1 MKQDLNKFIPKE
13 VKNGVSFN
21 GRKFDRAIAS
31 NGDVDRF
38 INKEQFGVLRGKR
51 KSGRL
56 NYLEREQAKTGKPF
70 LYKERLVN
78 PIKLNL
84 SDSTMKKIKKE
95 A

>member
-13 VKNGVSFN
+13 VKNRISFN

-56 NYLEREQAKTGKPF
+56 NYLERE
-70 LYKERLVN
+70 
-78 PIKLNL
+78 
-84 SDSTMKKIKKE
+84 
-95 A
+95 

>member
-56 NYLEREQAKTGKPF
+56 NYLEREQVKTGKPF
-70 LYKERLVN
+70 LHKDRLIN